1 MRLTTKRVARAL
13 RTGRGRYPDGDGL
26 YLQVTAVGRGSWLLR
41 YERAGKERMLGL
53 GPIQTIG
60 LAEAR
65 TRARTARQS
74 LLDNID
80 PIDSRRAQ
88 KAQRALEQAKSM
100 TFEQAARK
108 FHSAHDGK
116 WRNRRHAASG
126 WARSSGMYS
135 RTSAPCRSPPS
146 TSAWCSSALNPIG
159 RPRLRR

>member
-116 WRNRRHAASG
+116 WRNRRHAAEWLGSLERYVFPHIG
-126 WARSSGMYS
+126 ALSIAAIDIGLVLKCIEPDW
-135 RTSAPCRSPPS
+135 S
-146 TSAWCSSALNPIG
+146 TKD
-159 RPRLRR
+159 